1 MTEQTLSL
9 ESLKKEINDLKDK
22 VQKVPENKDQL
33 AIIVFSGDMDK
44 VMASLIIATGA
55 AAMGTEVTLFFTFW
69 GTSVL
74 KKDAPQKKEKL
85 LLQKMFG
92 WMMPKGPK
100 KLPLSKMNFC
110 GAGPKM
116 MNVLMKK
123 YNTASISE
131 LIEVAEESEI
141 QFYICQMSMDLMGIK
156 KEEIQPIKNLSYCGV
171 AKFLEISDGG
181 KTLFI

>member
-1 MTEQTLSL
+1 MSEQNITLEELKL
-9 ESLKKEINDLKDK
+9 EFDSLKDK
-22 VQKVPENKDQL
+22 IEKIPQTQDKL
-33 AIIVFSGDMDK
+33 SLIVFSGDMDK
-44 VMASLIIATGA
+44 VMASFIIATGA

-74 KKDAPQKKEKL
+74 KKSEPQKRDKL
-85 LLQKMFG
+85 FLQKMFG
-92 WMMPKGPK
+92 WMMPKGSK

-116 MNVLMKK
+116 MNMLMKK

-131 LIEVAEESEI
+131 LLEVAQDCDI
-141 QFYICQMSMDLMGIK
+141 NFYICQMSMDLMGIK
-156 KEEIQPIKNLSYCGV
+156 KDELLPIKNLDYCGV